1 MALPK
6 MLIRKPPSKPSF
18 LKTKSQDESNSPPQI
33 ELPEEFVKSAN
44 EQPSRPSDSSPMDE
58 LTLQSMGIFMLF
70 EEVMPESAYDLSEFI
85 IKANCVFEETQP
97 LTIFVNTPGGS
108 VYSGLGIVDLMES
121 SRLPIQTVAIGA
133 VASMGSIIFT
143 SGTPG
148 MRVMSRNAYIMTH
161 QFMTGMEGRYHEF
174 LAQRSHDDH
183 MHEKFIAHYV
193 RTSKMSRKQ
202 VKDIL
207 LGPSDKWLDAKE
219 SLKYGLC
226 DVIKN
231 PWE

>member
-1 MALPK
+1 MGQPK
-6 MLIRKPPSKPSF
+6 MLVRKPPSKPSF
-18 LKTKSQDESNSPPQI
+18 LKTKSQDEEVSPPQI
-33 ELPEEFVKSAN
+33 ELPEEFVKAAN
-44 EQPSRPSDSSPMDE
+44 NQPSHPSDRSPMDE

-85 IKANCVFEETQP
+85 IKANCVFEEEQP

-161 QFMTGMEGRYHEF
+161 QFMAGMEGRYHEF
-174 LAQRSHDDH
+174 VAQREHDDH
-183 MHEKFIAHYV
+183 MHEKFIAHYM
-193 RTSKMSRKQ
+193 RTSKMTRKQ